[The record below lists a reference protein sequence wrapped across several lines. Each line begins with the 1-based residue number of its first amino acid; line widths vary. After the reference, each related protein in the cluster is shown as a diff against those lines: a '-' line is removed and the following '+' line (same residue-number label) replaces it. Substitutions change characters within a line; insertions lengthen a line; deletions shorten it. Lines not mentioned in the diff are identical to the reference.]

1 MKLENKLSQTQT
13 MKQALSLQ
21 QQYALKVLS
30 LNEIDL
36 NKEIEAMIEENPL
49 LEYTDEAYDSFNQH
63 DTFEIASRILSQPV
77 SLSEILIEQL
87 NTTKHEINH
96 QLAQYL
102 IDSLDSNGYLPLTNK
117 QIQGIFD
124 LDEDEIEETIAIL
137 QTFEPIGVFARNI
150 QESLLIQIVAKNHPL
165 SQIALIIVNDYLEEL
180 SLNQLQKIA
189 LQSTIPFDTI
199 QQAVSFIR
207 TLEPKPAASY
217 STYAAYSI
225 PEAKVKILDDQIHI
239 ELNTTSR
246 KLKVRRYESITD
258 EATLIYIQKYLSKA
272 ESFIHSLDK
281 RENTLS
287 SILSLI
293 CQYQKEFFLHHGKL
307 VPLTYQ
313 KIANELNLNEST
325 ISRAI
330 ANKTIEFENRN
341 LALKSFFPSKLD
353 SGQSS
358 SEIHDI
364 IKEIIQHENQL
375 KPYSDQQIATLLA
388 KRKITISRRTV
399 AKYREQLNILPAAN
413 RKRF

>member
-217 STYAAYSI
+217 ATYAAYSI

-258 EATLIYIQKYLSKA
+258 EATLVYIQKYLSKA
-272 ESFIHSLDK
+272 ESFIHTLDK

-293 CQYQKEFFLHHGKL
+293 CQYQKDFFLHHGKL

-313 KIANELNLNEST
+313 KIANDLNLNEST

-364 IKEIIQHENQL
+364 IKEIIQHENQQ